1 MECVASGSL
10 EAVHLVT
17 AVLASL
23 ISFVAIMALLSG
35 VIDYAG
41 TLIGHPGWSLEML
54 FGYAFFPI
62 AYLIG
67 VTEFEQALIV
77 GRLLGVKI
85 AVSDFIAYKRLGEVL
100 HLLTPRSAMIAT
112 YALCSFSNF
121 IAAGVQMSVLGG
133 MSPQKKPLISKLIM
147 RALMAGCI
155 SCFVSACIAGIL
167 IEDPILCQR
176 TYGTNSGKCFDINE
190 HQRFMEEI
198 IKQRNITG
206 NII

>member
-1 MECVASGSL
+1 MIWIYRRGIPHKEFLTSKTKKFLSKERNAMECVASGSL

-67 VTEFEQALIV
+67 VTEFEQALVFNNKRIF
-77 GRLLGVKI
+77 LKI
-85 AVSDFIAYKRLGEVL
+85 
-100 HLLTPRSAMIAT
+100 
-112 YALCSFSNF
+112 NF
-121 IAAGVQMSVLGG
+121 
-133 MSPQKKPLISKLIM
+133 
-147 RALMAGCI
+147 
-155 SCFVSACIAGIL
+155 
-167 IEDPILCQR
+167 
-176 TYGTNSGKCFDINE
+176 
-190 HQRFMEEI
+190 
-198 IKQRNITG
+198 
-206 NII
+206 